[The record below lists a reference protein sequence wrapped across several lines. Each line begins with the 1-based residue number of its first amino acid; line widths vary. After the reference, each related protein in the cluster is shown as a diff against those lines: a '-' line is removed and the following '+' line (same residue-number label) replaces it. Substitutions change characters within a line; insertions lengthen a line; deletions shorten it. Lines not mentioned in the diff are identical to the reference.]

1 MRDRFGV
8 NFRVNDPP
16 LALYEAQFEWNSKKG
31 DPGLDGKFK
40 LGGWRHFGS
49 FADERFDTAGVS
61 LANPASTGTPAVVA
75 QDYGAYAVFEQ
86 KLFRVGKDDDRGIG
100 VFART
105 CYSPPIAT

>member
-1 MRDRFGV
+1 MP
-8 NFRVNDPP
+8 N
-16 LALYEAQFEWNSKKG
+16 
-31 DPGLDGKFK
+31 
-40 LGGWRHFGS
+40 RHFGS
-49 FADERFDTAGVS
+49 FAAVS